1 MLSTQG
7 TDMHNKEEAIDSLK
21 QINLLIT
28 TAVLQKRRLSKTEFD
43 KYVTNFNFLVDHLEG
58 EEE

>member
-1 MLSTQG
+1 
-7 TDMHNKEEAIDSLK
+7 MHNKEEAIDSLK

-58 EEE
+58 EE

>member
-58 EEE
+58 EE